1 MRKTIRI
8 SLCTLLTVFA
18 GIWSAT
24 AQNNVP
30 SRAVDGKDMTIQVID
45 TLNIPEGYEL
55 VDSVIYIQ
63 NDVMDTSL
71 VGKNIFQVL
80 LEKGDRKN
88 GRADVRQSFDIANSF
103 SKYVQSNGTRQI
115 PGYRVRIYF
124 DNSQSS
130 RAESENILRSFRLLH
145 HDIRAYRSYVNPYFK
160 VTVGDFRTR
169 SEAMDFL
176 EDIRSE
182 FPSAFVV
189 KEPVNYPVIDKTKPV
204 IADTIQVLRPL
215 EPVEQL

>member
-8 SLCTLLTVFA
+8 SLCSILAMIA
-18 GIWSAT
+18 GILAAE
-24 AQNNVP
+24 AQNNT
-30 SRAVDGKDMTIQVID
+30 SETSDGKTAAIQIVD
-45 TLNIPEGYEL
+45 TLTIPEGYEL

-63 NDVMDTSL
+63 NEVMDTAL

-80 LEKGDRKN
+80 LEKGERKN

-103 SKYVQSNGTRQI
+103 SKYVQANRSRQI
-115 PGYRVRIYF
+115 SGYRVRIFF

-130 RAESENILRSFRLLH
+130 RMESENILRSFRLLH
-145 HDIRAYRSYVNPYFK
+145 HDINAYRSYVNPYFK

-176 EDIRSE
+176 EDIRVE

-189 KEPVNYPVIDKTKPV
+189 KEPINYPVIDKTKPV

>member
-8 SLCTLLTVFA
+8 CLCTFLSALA
-18 GIWSAT
+18 GVWCAE
-24 AQNNVP
+24 AQNSSTLNTAGG
-30 SRAVDGKDMTIQVID
+30 SRQTIQVVD

-55 VDSVIYIQ
+55 ADSVIYIQ
-63 NDVMDTSL
+63 TDVMDTSL

-103 SKYVQSNGTRQI
+103 SKYVQSNGSRQI
-115 PGYRVRIYF
+115 SGYRVRIYF

-130 RAESENILRSFRLLH
+130 RAESENILHSFRLLR
-145 HDIRAYRSYVNPYFK
+145 HDINAYRSYVNPYFK

-176 EDIRSE
+176 EDIRIE

-189 KEPVNYPVIDKTKPV
+189 KEPINYPVIDKTKPV